1 MDGSGNIHQ
10 ERQHIPMQQNC
21 DAGGKMGNRNTLKTK
36 KRRLRNKEQQRD
48 ISEILLSIMRLVTVV
63 KGLKEVLVFIK
74 DIVM

>member
-1 MDGSGNIHQ
+1 
-10 ERQHIPMQQNC
+10 
-21 DAGGKMGNRNTLKTK
+21 MGNRNTLKTK